1 MLGGKKHLQ
10 LEVLPATLP
19 WPWEGEEGDIWGISS
34 HFPVEEPFCEC
45 KNLDLGQSLFGAP
58 LKWKVFL
65 GRVGSGV
72 GEVTGS
78 SISGR
83 GYGILG
89 SLSEPPPLPTTKI
102 APFLGTPSLLLLV
115 LSNVVL

>member
-1 MLGGKKHLQ
+1 M
-10 LEVLPATLP
+10 
-19 WPWEGEEGDIWGISS
+19 
-34 HFPVEEPFCEC
+34 
-45 KNLDLGQSLFGAP
+45 
-58 LKWKVFL
+58 
-65 GRVGSGV
+65 

>member
-1 MLGGKKHLQ
+1 MQESRLGAIPICSSF
-10 LEVLPATLP
+10 EV
-19 WPWEGEEGDIWGISS
+19 EGLSW
-34 HFPVEEPFCEC
+34 
-45 KNLDLGQSLFGAP
+45 QS
-58 LKWKVFL
+58 
-65 GRVGSGV
+65 RVGV